1 MAEGAYGRMGFARVY
16 ALIFGFVYTAV
27 ALVEFILGDFLF
39 LEPTTIQSVV
49 HLAVGVVVLGS
60 YFAGEAAARTVARI
74 IGIVFVVLSIWGF
87 VAPASLGGILG
98 YEGDIP
104 MAYNIIHAL
113 TAVVA
118 LFAGFAG
125 PRTYR
130 SAAA

>member
-1 MAEGAYGRMGFARVY
+1 MAEGAYGRIGFARVY

-60 YFAGEAAARTVARI
+60 YFAGETAARTVARI
-74 IGIVFVVLSIWGF
+74 IGIVFVVLTIWGF
-87 VAPASLGGILG
+87 AAPGSLGGLLG

-125 PRTYR
+125 RRTYR
-130 SAAA
+130 SVAA